1 MVYSREEMEGNPNV
15 VCKEEGTKAT
25 EPDALLPLFLLAC
38 TPLTFSYLTLPFS
51 WPRDAGAEIPASPM
65 GSSPLPS
72 RGSASGRLKSSIKT
86 IPGVA
91 VVRRA
96 APSPPRRRGSPQVSP
111 YAGPGRPRVSSP
123 SARARGRRRLGTVDH
138 NLIRRPQLPD
148 TPSVAPA
155 TDGRAPL
162 VGRLNRQPARVA
174 PGVGRPSAD
183 PPRTARIPARVYFF
197 SSKILLLIR
206 F

>member
-1 MVYSREEMEGNPNV
+1 
-15 VCKEEGTKAT
+15 
-25 EPDALLPLFLLAC
+25 
-38 TPLTFSYLTLPFS
+38 
-51 WPRDAGAEIPASPM
+51 M
-65 GSSPLPS
+65 GSSLLPS
-72 RGSASGRLKSSIKT
+72 RRSASGRLKSTIKT

-96 APSPPRRRGSPQVSP
+96 TSSPPRRRGSPQVSP
-111 YAGPGRPRVSSP
+111 CAGPGHPRVSSP

-155 TDGRAPL
+155 TNRRAPL
-162 VGRLNRQPARVA
+162 IGRLNRQPARVV

-183 PPRTARIPARVYFF
+183 PPRTARIPARVFLVKSFY
-197 SSKILLLIR
+197 
-206 F
+206 